1 MQMQNTNNQLQIA
14 GGCHVKNQLVIL
26 TVVDKNLFWHFWQE
40 YKGLL
45 YSRCL
50 IWVNGNNMMAED
62 LLSEVLLKAWDKIQ
76 AGKGPTRNMK
86 GWLLRMIDCF
96 CIDQHRKFV
105 RQSQILQGQLIND
118 QDTIGGSTVDPIDV
132 TMAQELSD
140 TVDEAINSLPER
152 LRETFILHF
161 RHDFSYQEI
170 AQQQNISYVN
180 VRQRISNAKNILRG
194 KLKNY

>member
-1 MQMQNTNNQLQIA
+1 MQMKNTDNQLQVA
-14 GGCHVKNQLVIL
+14 GSCDAKKQLVVL
-26 TVVDKNLFWHFWQE
+26 TEFDKNLFWHFWQE

-45 YSRCL
+45 YRRCL
-50 IWVNGNNMMAED
+50 IWVNGNTMMAED
-62 LLSEVLLKAWDKIQ
+62 LLSEVMLKAWQKIE

-105 RQSQILQGQLIND
+105 RQSQILQGKLIDD
-118 QDTIGGSTVDPIDV
+118 QGTIYGATLDPIDV
-132 TMAQELSD
+132 TMAQELND
-140 TVDEAINSLPER
+140 TLDEAINSLPER

-161 RHDFSYQEI
+161 RHEFSYQAI
-170 AQQQNISYVN
+170 AEKQNISNAN
-180 VRQRISNAKNILRG
+180 VRQRISNAKNILRD

>member
-1 MQMQNTNNQLQIA
+1 MQMKNTDNQLQIA
-14 GGCHVKNQLVIL
+14 GSCHGKKQLVIL
-26 TVVDKNLFWHFWQE
+26 TAVDKNLFWHFWQE
-40 YKGLL
+40 YKNILR
-45 YSRCL
+45 SRCL
-50 IWVNGNNMMAED
+50 IWVNGNTTMAED
-62 LLSEVLLKAWDKIQ
+62 LLSDVMLKAWQKIE

-105 RQSQILQGQLIND
+105 RQSQILQGKFIDD
-118 QDTIGGSTVDPIDV
+118 QGTISEATLDPIDV
-132 TMAQELSD
+132 TMAQELND
-140 TVDEAINSLPER
+140 TLDTAINSLPER

-170 AQQQNISYVN
+170 AEKQNISAVN

-194 KLKNY
+194 KLRNY